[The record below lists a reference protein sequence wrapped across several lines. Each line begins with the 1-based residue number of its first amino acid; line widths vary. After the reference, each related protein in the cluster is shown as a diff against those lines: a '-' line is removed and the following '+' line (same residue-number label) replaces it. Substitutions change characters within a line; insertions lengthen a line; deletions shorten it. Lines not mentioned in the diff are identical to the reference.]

1 VITRGA
7 NTTTRTY
14 EGGFEYDEGA
24 LSMIHTS
31 EGFVQKTGS
40 DFVYNYSL
48 KDHLGNSRVVF
59 GEGTGGQMV
68 INQTTD
74 YYPFGL
80 SHEPMFGGENNKYLY
95 NGKEL
100 QTEIALDW
108 YDYGAR
114 FYDPQIGRWHVLDR
128 FAEKYVSL
136 TPYQYAANNPILYID
151 VNGDSINV
159 AEAYREAFM
168 NDLQKVYGDNAKSFS
183 YNKSGNLVFNGKV
196 GDLTE
201 DQQAVFEGMNTLM
214 SEETTTNVVYG
225 ESHTVGEG
233 DKTETLNTADFGG
246 ALTRKGVDVN
256 GQKQNFIVISP
267 NISDVNVSLDGMMDI
282 LSNKQANVRQNT
294 TSGLFHEIGEAITTD
309 LSFRG
314 GVIDYE
320 NKARKIIALP
330 LRPYDLNHSK
340 TIETIYKK

>member
-1 VITRGA
+1 
-7 NTTTRTY
+7 
-14 EGGFEYDEGA
+14 
-24 LSMIHTS
+24 M
-31 EGFVQKTGS
+31 
-40 DFVYNYSL
+40 
-48 KDHLGNSRVVF
+48 
-59 GEGTGGQMV
+59 
-68 INQTTD
+68 
-74 YYPFGL
+74 
-80 SHEPMFGGENNKYLY
+80 
-95 NGKEL
+95 
-100 QTEIALDW
+100 
-108 YDYGAR
+108 
-114 FYDPQIGRWHVLDR
+114 YDPQLGRFHTQDR
-128 FAEKYVSL
+128 FAEKYWDL

-159 AEAYREAFM
+159 AEAHREAFM

-233 DKTETLNTADFGG
+233 DKKETLNTADFGG

-282 LSNKQANVRQNT
+282 LSNKQANVQQNT

-340 TIETIYKK
+340 TIKTIYK